1 MELELELYLDMKLE
15 LEMEMELELRLE
27 LDCGN
32 KTLHDQL
39 DCHWLQALCTH
50 NLIQAV
56 VWRNTKTLFV
66 SKVTQKFI
74 QVW

>member
-1 MELELELYLDMKLE
+1 MKLE
-15 LEMEMELELRLE
+15 LEMELEFEMEMELELKME

-39 DCHWLQALCTH
+39 DCHRLQALCTH

-66 SKVTQKFI
+66 SKVTQKFV